1 MAKDSRST
9 YEVTINGMKHVLLL
23 DAEDAENYGRA
34 AKKISPPVSVVEAPA
49 DEDEAPADDPE
60 NETLIDPETAAKTS
74 RRR

>member
-1 MAKDSRST
+1 MAKDARST

-23 DAEDAENYGRA
+23 DAEDAENYGAA

-49 DEDEAPADDPE
+49 DDDPADED
-60 NETLIDPETAAKTS
+60 ETLIDPETAAKTS